1 MTGRNDLYDA
11 IARYYDA
18 MHASLTEDVGLVL
31 SLAAR
36 GGPILELGCGTG
48 RLLIPLARA
57 QRRVTGIDRSP
68 AMLQLARERLR
79 DEPDNVQRRVELL
92 CADMVNF
99 SLVGPR
105 FKLALLSYNTFLHL
119 DATRAMAACR
129 NISRHLAPEG
139 HLFIDVVNPLAVE
152 QTPNDSLLTHERIL
166 RDEDADETVLVFAAN
181 RLDEGRQA
189 LHITWIF
196 DSSPLNGG
204 AVQRQ
209 VASVTYHYYFPHQLE
224 LMLDEAGLEVVEMYG
239 NYRKE
244 PYSEAA
250 ERLLVLA
257 RRRI

>member
-1 MTGRNDLYDA
+1 W
-11 IARYYDA
+11 
-18 MHASLTEDVGLVL
+18 
-31 SLAAR
+31 
-36 GGPILELGCGTG
+36 
-48 RLLIPLARA
+48 
-57 QRRVTGIDRSP
+57 
-68 AMLQLARERLR
+68 
-79 DEPDNVQRRVELL
+79 
-92 CADMVNF
+92 
-99 SLVGPR
+99 
-105 FKLALLSYNTFLHL
+105 
-119 DATRAMAACR
+119 
-129 NISRHLAPEG
+129 
-139 HLFIDVVNPLAVE
+139 LFIDVVNPLAVE
-152 QTPNDSLLTHERIL
+152 QTPNDNFLTHERIL

-244 PYSEAA
+244 PYSEDA